1 MSRTRRQFTAEQKT
15 KIVLEVLQN
24 ETTLNQVASK
34 YEIAPKVII
43 TWKKQFLENASL
55 AFEPAKVVQEFKSEI
70 EELKKENDELARQLG
85 KTTIERD
92 FAVKKLVSLGSSND
106 VSLVEPEL
114 KEISIAR
121 QCEILR
127 VNRSSLYYKPIDK
140 GLEDAYLIV
149 RISELYS
156 EHSEM
161 GYRMMYHQLL
171 DEGFKV
177 GKNKVLKLMRNLGI
191 RSIHP
196 KKKKLTS
203 IKDNEHKTYSYK
215 LSAFYNEKRQVVAEY
230 ANQIWSGDITYIR
243 TAGGFMYLAA
253 IIDWHSKAIL
263 AWKLSNTMDTSLV
276 CDVLEEAIHKY
287 GTPEIYNSDQGSQ
300 YTSFR
305 HTELLKKHNIEI
317 SMNGTGRSID
327 NIAIE
332 RFFRTLKYDDIYVRD
347 YNTISE
353 LRAGIDCFM
362 DYYNNRRLHSALGY
376 KRPME
381 VHMNQM
387 KMAA

>member
-43 TWKKQFLENASL
+43 SWKKQFLENASL

-106 VSLVEPEL
+106 ISLVEPEL

-121 QCEILR
+121 QCEMLR

-171 DEGFKV
+171 DEGFNV

-215 LSAFYNEKRQVVAEY
+215 LSAFYNEKRQVVAKY

-263 AWKLSNTMDTSLV
+263 AWMLSNTMDTSLA

-347 YNTISE
+347 YGTISE
-353 LRAGIDCFM
+353 LRTGIDCFM

-381 VHMNQM
+381 VHMNQL

>member
-43 TWKKQFLENASL
+43 SWKKQFLENASL

-106 VSLVEPEL
+106 ISLVEPEL

-121 QCEILR
+121 QCEMLR

-171 DEGFKV
+171 DEGFNV

-215 LSAFYNEKRQVVAEY
+215 LSAFYNEKRQVVAKY

-263 AWKLSNTMDTSLV
+263 AWKLSNTMDTSLA

-347 YNTISE
+347 YGTISE
-353 LRAGIDCFM
+353 LRTGIDCFM

-381 VHMNQM
+381 VHMSQL

>member
-1 MSRTRRQFTAEQKT
+1 MSRTRRQFSAEQKT

-43 TWKKQFLENASL
+43 SWKKQFLENASL
-55 AFEPAKVVQEFKSEI
+55 AFEPAKVVQEFKSELAAKEKEI
-70 EELKKENDELARQLG
+70 EELQKTLG

-106 VSLVEPEL
+106 ISLVEPEL

-121 QCEILR
+121 QCEMLR

-171 DEGFKV
+171 DEGFNV

-215 LSAFYNEKRQVVAEY
+215 LSAFYNEKRQVVAKY

-263 AWKLSNTMDTSLV
+263 AWKLSNTMDTSLA

-305 HTELLKKHNIEI
+305 HIELLKKHNIEI

-347 YNTISE
+347 YNTVSE
-353 LRAGIDCFM
+353 LRAGIGCFM

-381 VHMNQM
+381 VHMSQM

>member
-43 TWKKQFLENASL
+43 SWKKQFLENASL

-106 VSLVEPEL
+106 ISLVEPEL

-171 DEGFKV
+171 DEGFNV

-215 LSAFYNEKRQVVAEY
+215 LSAFYNEKRQVVAKY

-263 AWKLSNTMDTSLV
+263 AWKLSNTMDTSLA

-347 YNTISE
+347 YGTISE
-353 LRAGIDCFM
+353 LRTGIDCFM

-381 VHMNQM
+381 VHMNQL

>member
-1 MSRTRRQFTAEQKT
+1 MSRMRRQFSAEQKT

-43 TWKKQFLENASL
+43 GWKKQFLENASL
-55 AFEPAKVVQEFKSEI
+55 AFEPAKVVQEYKVEI

-85 KTTIERD
+85 KTTVERD

-106 VSLVEPEL
+106 ISLVEPEL
-114 KEISIAR
+114 KKISIAR

-140 GLEDAYLIV
+140 GLEDAYFIV

-171 DEGFKV
+171 DEGFMV
-177 GKNKVLKLMRNLGI
+177 GKNKVLKLMQNLGI

-203 IKDNEHKTYSYK
+203 IKNIEHETYSYK
-215 LSAFYNEKRQVVAEY
+215 LSAFYNEKRQVVAKY

-253 IIDWHSKAIL
+253 IIDWHSKVIL
-263 AWKLSNTMDTSLV
+263 AWKLSNTMDTSLA

-287 GTPEIYNSDQGSQ
+287 GTPEIFNSDQGSQ

-347 YNTISE
+347 YNTVSE

-362 DYYNNRRLHSALGY
+362 DYYNNKRLHSALGY
-376 KRPME
+376 KRPMD
-381 VHMNQM
+381 VHMNLL

>member
-1 MSRTRRQFTAEQKT
+1 MSRTRRQFSAEQKT

-34 YEIAPKVII
+34 YEIAAKVII
-43 TWKKQFLENASL
+43 GWKKQFLENA
-55 AFEPAKVVQEFKSEI
+55 AIAMEPSKVVQEYKAEI
-70 EELKKENDELARQLG
+70 AAKDKEIDELQKALG
-85 KTTIERD
+85 KTTVERD

-106 VSLVEPEL
+106 ISLVEPEL

-121 QCEILR
+121 QCAMLR

-171 DEGFKV
+171 DEGFNV

-203 IKDNEHKTYSYK
+203 IKDNEHKIYTYK

-263 AWKLSNTMDTSLV
+263 AWKLSNTMDTSLA

-347 YNTISE
+347 YGTISE
-353 LRAGIDCFM
+353 LRTGIDCFM

-381 VHMNQM
+381 VHMNQL

>member
-43 TWKKQFLENASL
+43 SWKKQFLENASL

-106 VSLVEPEL
+106 ISLVEPEL

-121 QCEILR
+121 QCEMLK

-171 DEGFKV
+171 DEGFNV

-215 LSAFYNEKRQVVAEY
+215 LSAFYNEKRQVVAKY

-263 AWKLSNTMDTSLV
+263 AWKLSNTMDTSLA

-347 YNTISE
+347 YGTISE
-353 LRAGIDCFM
+353 LRTGIDCFM

-381 VHMNQM
+381 VHMNQL

>member
-43 TWKKQFLENASL
+43 SWKKQFLENASL
-55 AFEPAKVVQEFKSEI
+55 AFEPAKVVQEFKSELAAKEKEI
-70 EELKKENDELARQLG
+70 EELQKTLG

-121 QCEILR
+121 QCEMLR

-177 GKNKVLKLMRNLGI
+177 GKNKVLKLMQNLGI

-196 KKKKLTS
+196 KKRKLTS

-215 LSAFYNEKRQVVAEY
+215 LSAFYNEKRQVVAKY

-263 AWKLSNTMDTSLV
+263 AWKLSNTMDTSLA

-353 LRAGIDCFM
+353 LRAGISCFM

-381 VHMNQM
+381 VHMSQL

>member
-43 TWKKQFLENASL
+43 SWKKQFLENASL

-106 VSLVEPEL
+106 ISLVEPEL

-121 QCEILR
+121 QCEMLR

-171 DEGFKV
+171 DEGFNV

-215 LSAFYNEKRQVVAEY
+215 LSAFYNEKRQVVAKY

-263 AWKLSNTMDTSLV
+263 AWKLSNTMDTSLA

-347 YNTISE
+347 YGTISE
-353 LRAGIDCFM
+353 LRTGIDCFM

-381 VHMNQM
+381 VHMNQL

>member
-1 MSRTRRQFTAEQKT
+1 MSRTRRQFSAEQKT

-34 YEIAPKVII
+34 YEIAAKVII
-43 TWKKQFLENASL
+43 GWKKQFLENA
-55 AFEPAKVVQEFKSEI
+55 AIAMEPSKVVQEYKAEI
-70 EELKKENDELARQLG
+70 AAKDKEIDELQKALG
-85 KTTIERD
+85 KTTVERD

-106 VSLVEPEL
+106 ISLVEPEL

-121 QCEILR
+121 QCAMLR

-171 DEGFKV
+171 DEGFNV

-203 IKDNEHKTYSYK
+203 IKDNEHKIYTYK

-276 CDVLEEAIHKY
+276 CDILDEAVYKY
-287 GTPEIYNSDQGSQ
+287 GTPEIFNSDQGSQ

-305 HTELLKKHNIEI
+305 YTELLKKHNIEI

-347 YNTISE
+347 YRTVSE
-353 LRAGIDCFM
+353 LRAGIGCFI
-362 DYYNNRRLHSALGY
+362 DYYNNKRLHSALGY
-376 KRPME
+376 KRPMD
-381 VHMNQM
+381 VHMNQL

>member
-1 MSRTRRQFTAEQKT
+1 MSRTRRQFSAEQKT

-43 TWKKQFLENASL
+43 SWKKQFLENASL
-55 AFEPAKVVQEFKSEI
+55 AFEPAKVVQEFKSELAAKEKEI
-70 EELKKENDELARQLG
+70 EELQKTLG

-106 VSLVEPEL
+106 ISLVEPEL

-121 QCEILR
+121 QCEMLR

-140 GLEDAYLIV
+140 GLEDAYLII

-171 DEGFKV
+171 DEGFNV

-215 LSAFYNEKRQVVAEY
+215 LSAFYNEKRQVVAKY

-263 AWKLSNTMDTSLV
+263 AWKLSNTMDTSLA

-305 HTELLKKHNIEI
+305 HIELLKKHNIEI

-347 YNTISE
+347 YNTVSE
-353 LRAGIDCFM
+353 LRAGIGCFM

-381 VHMNQM
+381 VHMSQM